1 MSIILSRDSLAGYFL
16 LNAIDDTDNLLRRV
30 PFTNPS
36 YIKADGS
43 ITSFAFK
50 LRKGENGLSV
60 DVERLTTYEASVL
73 DRSRFRLYSLPASC
87 PRNLGLQCLPDP
99 LPDNAAHAL
108 ITGNF
113 TDGISRQLAQSA
125 TPVPDPGSP
134 NRR

>member
-1 MSIILSRDSLAGYFL
+1 MGIILNRDSLARYFL

-60 DVERLTTYEASVL
+60 DVERLTTYEATVL

-87 PRNLGLQCLPDP
+87 PRNLGLHC